1 MREGAEIVAIAKQFK
16 SQFLHNLEA
25 AAAAAR
31 SSKQLV
37 VEEVSICMQQLIQ
50 EGMISP
56 ITSPCVGSVNAET
69 LSSTHEL
76 CFFLYIKKKVCWKKI
91 KFLQMFILYHMS

>member
-16 SQFLHNLEA
+16 SQFLHNLE
-25 AAAAAR
+25 AAAAR

-76 CFFLYIKKKVCWKKI
+76 CFFFYILKKKFVGRK
-91 KFLQMFILYHMS
+91 